1 MGNQAEKFVGLL
13 DPQGAD
19 SLAQI
24 DDTSKPEHL
33 FTAKMQHE
41 HLAAAFK
48 NWDSGSESDDADPET
63 VPVKQISIEPPVEV
77 APAVTK
83 QAPAKRGALSVVKR
97 STIVK
102 SAIALLV
109 ALVLG
114 WMPIQRMLLTTSA
127 EAIIN
132 ARVITIRTPISGDV
146 NAQPSRLEAGAAVQ
160 AGEELLTIKNP
171 RSDRSAVENLKRSV
185 EQLATNVAALQAKEA
200 VLKRHHIALVA
211 QNTRYQNG
219 RVETLEKQVGEIDAQ
234 IAAAEAQHKEF
245 EQALQR
251 GRVLVAKGV
260 VAQSYLDKAVRDEST
275 ASQTISQLRAR
286 RKAAEIGLASA
297 RQGTFIMDGFNDTPQ
312 SAQRSLDVE
321 VELADVQARL
331 TGTTRELATVKQDLI
346 KEQQRDRELSTAV
359 IRANISGRVWEVMT
373 APGEHVNAGQVLM
386 RLLDCSGTIVTASV
400 SERTFQKLK
409 IGQHAT
415 FRPSDGGQAV
425 RGWVVGLSGLA
436 AVMSNDAIQSKA
448 LTSEPYHVTLKFPEL
463 SLQKQCQVSRAGLV
477 TFDTSAPNNSAGVR
491 AGDAK

>member
-1 MGNQAEKFVGLL
+1 MADQAKKIAELAEPADANTQPESAVG
-13 DPQGAD
+13 A
-19 SLAQI
+19 
-24 DDTSKPEHL
+24 EHL

-48 NWDSGSESDDADPET
+48 NWESESESEEADPET
-63 VPVKQISIEPPVEV
+63 VPVKQIPNERPVE
-77 APAVTK
+77 APAAVTK
-83 QAPAKRGALSVVKR
+83 QAPPKRGALSAIKR

-102 SAIALLV
+102 SAVALLV

-127 EAIIN
+127 EAVIN

-185 EQLATNVAALQAKEA
+185 EQLTTNVAALQAKEA

-211 QNTRYQNG
+211 QNNRYQTG
-219 RVETLEKQVGEIDAQ
+219 RVEALEKQLGEIDAQ

-245 EQALQR
+245 EQALAR

-286 RKAAEIGLASA
+286 RNAAEIGLASA

-331 TGTTRELATVKQDLI
+331 TGTTKELAMVKQDLI

-400 SERTFQKLK
+400 SERTFQKLT

-463 SLQKQCQVSRAGLV
+463 SLQKRCQVSRAGLV
-477 TFDTSAPNNSAGVR
+477 TFDTSSAATSMDLRLG
-491 AGDAK
+491 GAK